1 MSKKRALKN
10 IGDSVVYIGRF
21 DPRQVRYVPQTG
33 TDADFS
39 HSDGA
44 NIEAVKPGKTRR
56 AKVKTLIENTKPEL

>member
-1 MSKKRALKN
+1 MNKKRTLKN

-44 NIEAVKPGKTRR
+44 NIEAVKPTNKRR
-56 AKVKTLIENTKPEL
+56 QKVKTVIENTNPEL